1 MKWQPVMQ
9 RSLPCLLWARTIR
22 RKGLQSLLVLALG
35 PVSVLLPGCRTEPS
49 QTPAAATTTQIDAR
63 RTDAEPSTVAAR
75 PSVHHWIQ
83 NDELYDVMKQLGV
96 TTAANWPTDLPDDPE
111 VPTTPEMRAQ
121 AFRDGMRL
129 ADALS
134 QSAREIP
141 RTVAGMRMSEAD
153 RMSFTSNAHVLSDQ
167 ARLLGQA
174 ARKHNVEGMQRQLE
188 AIRSSCISCHTRFKD
203 ISGELP
209 PRT

>member
-9 RSLPCLLWARTIR
+9 RSLPCLLWARTTR

-35 PVSVLLPGCRTEPS
+35 PAGVLLPGCRTEPS
-49 QTPAAATTTQIDAR
+49 QPPATATTTQIDAR
-63 RTDAEPSTVAAR
+63 NGDAQSPPVVAGSPA
-75 PSVHHWIQ
+75 HHWIQ
-83 NDELYDVMKQLGV
+83 NDELYNVMKQLGV
-96 TTAANWPTDLPDDPE
+96 TTSANWPTDLPDDPE

-121 AFRDGMRL
+121 AFRDGIRL
-129 ADALS
+129 ADALA

-141 RTVAGMRMSEAD
+141 RTVAGVRMSEAD

-188 AIRSSCISCHTRFKD
+188 AVRSSCISCHTRFKD